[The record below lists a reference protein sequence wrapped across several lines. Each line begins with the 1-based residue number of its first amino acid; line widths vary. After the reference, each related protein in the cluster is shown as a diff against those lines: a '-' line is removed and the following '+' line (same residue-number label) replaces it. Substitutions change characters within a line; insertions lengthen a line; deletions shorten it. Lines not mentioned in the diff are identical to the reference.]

1 MLTTVLL
8 PWSEP
13 KLLDSGVSGR
23 RTCCVLVRVTN
34 VNRLAAFADAGIDG
48 GGVRGYATLIII
60 KDIMSQVGAQE
71 KEEDAK
77 LRNAHSITGY
87 DREKDPLTT
96 KSPLPCHYFDYVVGT
111 STGG

>member
-1 MLTTVLL
+1 MVTTVLPL
-8 PWSEP
+8 WPEP
-13 KLLDSGVSGR
+13 KLLDSGVSGG
-23 RTCCVLVRVTN
+23 RTCSVLVRVKN
-34 VNRLAAFADAGIDG
+34 VNRWATFADAGVDG

-60 KDIMSQVGAQE
+60 KDIMSKVCTQE

-77 LRNAHSITGY
+77 LRNAHSITDY

-96 KSPLPCHYFDYVVGT
+96 KNPLPCHYFDYVVGT

>member
-1 MLTTVLL
+1 MVTTVLL
-8 PWSEP
+8 PWPEP
-13 KLLDSGVSGR
+13 KHLDSGVSGR
-23 RTCCVLVRVTN
+23 RTCSVLVRVKG
-34 VNRLAAFADAGIDG
+34 VNRLAALADACVDG
-48 GGVRGYATLIII
+48 GGIRGYATLVII

-77 LRNAHSITGY
+77 LRNAHSITDY

>member
-1 MLTTVLL
+1 MVTTLL
-8 PWSEP
+8 LLWPDL
-13 KLLDSGVSGR
+13 KLLDSEVSGR
-23 RTCCVLVRVTN
+23 RTCSVLVRVKN
-34 VNRLAAFADAGIDG
+34 VNHLAAFADAGVDG

-60 KDIMSQVGAQE
+60 KHIMSKVYAQE
-71 KEEDAK
+71 KEEDAE
-77 LRNAHSITGY
+77 LRDAHSITDY

>member
-1 MLTTVLL
+1 MVTTVLL
-8 PWSEP
+8 LWPEP

-23 RTCCVLVRVTN
+23 RTCSVLVRVKS
-34 VNRLAAFADAGIDG
+34 VNRLATFTDAGVDG

-60 KDIMSQVGAQE
+60 KDIMSEVRAQE
-71 KEEDAK
+71 KVEDAE
-77 LRNAHSITGY
+77 LRNAHSITDY